1 MSVGQGQCARKVPN
15 ASCYR
20 YRLGAM
26 AHVETASAGLAT
38 GSVVDHPRFGD
49 GGRSSGSLRQ
59 LLQLSCQLLGY
70 LRPFARAQFVRGGA
84 GCQQGY
90 KILAID
96 DIKEVGRGDQELK
109 CVGNAVLNTRVNN
122 RNTVDIH
129 YRYII
134 HNSQL
139 SAQWSTEPWW
149 E

>member
-1 MSVGQGQCARKVPN
+1 MRVAIAIGWGPWLMW
-15 ASCYR
+15 
-20 YRLGAM
+20 RLRPPGWRRALLLIILGLVM
-26 AHVETASAGLAT
+26 VVVVAVHYVSYYSFPANCSATYNL
-38 GSVVDHPRFGD
+38 SLV
-49 GGRSSGSLRQ
+49 RSSFEEG
-59 LLQLSCQLLGY
+59 
-70 LRPFARAQFVRGGA
+70 PA
-84 GCQQGY
+84 GQQGY

-109 CVGNAVLNTRVNN
+109 CVGNALLNTRVNN

-134 HNSQL
+134 HDGQL

>member
-1 MSVGQGQCARKVPN
+1 
-15 ASCYR
+15 
-20 YRLGAM
+20 M

-70 LRPFARAQFVRGGA
+70 NLSLVRSSFEEGPA
-84 GCQQGY
+84 GQQGY

-109 CVGNAVLNTRVNN
+109 CVGNALLNTRVNN

-134 HNSQL
+134 HDGQL